1 MVSNKQKSDDAI
13 FQECIQFHQS
23 GDFEKAQKGFEYL
36 ISKYPENIDVC
47 NSLGTLILQMGRD
60 KSRYSLLKKS
70 PHINLNKATNNL
82 NLEVLMLMKKKLP
95 YDLKLYAI
103 KIKEVL
109 VHPEASIKKGSLN
122 CDWKT

>member
-1 MVSNKQKSDDAI
+1 MVSSEQKSDETI
-13 FQECIQFHQS
+13 YQKCIQFNYS
-23 GDFEKAQKGFEYL
+23 VVLNNAQNRLEYL

-82 NLEVLMLMKKKLP
+82 NLEDSYVNKKKLP

-109 VHPEASIKKGSLN
+109 VHLIAPIKKRELEL
-122 CDWKT
+122 